1 MIGSMGNAMIGLLPV
16 LGLFLLGTD
25 APPPRPSVATRPA
38 PRRPGLSWAEA
49 DSLSR
54 KLAVIEENHKQA
66 KPHRRQT
73 VQVTQGELNS
83 YLNLSY
89 ASELPRGLT
98 DVDIRFGYER
108 IDAKGYVD
116 IEQMKGTVAA
126 PSWGPLALLG
136 GQVPIELSGKLVNQ
150 DGFGT
155 VELDSAY
162 VASIRVPI
170 SVVEQMVASSTRSE
184 KNPEGFDI
192 HAPFRLPYSVNR
204 VRIEPGK
211 AHLEF

>member
-1 MIGSMGNAMIGLLPV
+1 M
-16 LGLFLLGTD
+16 
-25 APPPRPSVATRPA
+25 RPAAASRPA
-38 PRRPGLSWAEA
+38 PTRPGVSWAEA

-54 KLAVIEENHKQA
+54 KLAVIEERQKQGS
-66 KPHRRQT
+66 RRSQT

-89 ASELPRGLT
+89 ASELPKGVSDLE
-98 DVDIRFGYER
+98 IRFGNER
-108 IDAKGYVD
+108 IEAKGLVD
-116 IEQMKGTVAA
+116 IEQVKGKVAA
-126 PSWGPLALLG
+126 PSWSPIALLG

-155 VELDSAY
+155 IELDSAY

-184 KNPEGFDI
+184 KRPEGFDI
-192 HAPFRLPYSVNR
+192 HAPFRLPYSVSR
-204 VRIEPGK
+204 VRVEPGR
-211 AHLEF
+211 AVLEF

>member
-1 MIGSMGNAMIGLLPV
+1 VTLSPAV
-16 LGLFLLGTD
+16 LGLLLLAGADTP
-25 APPPRPSVATRPA
+25 AARPA
-38 PRRPGLSWAEA
+38 APARVPARAPARPGLSWAEA
-49 DSLSR
+49 DSFSR
-54 KLAVIEENHKQA
+54 KIAVIEERHKQQKA
-66 KPHRRQT
+66 KKSAP

-89 ASELPRGLT
+89 ADELPRGVT
-98 DVDIRFGYER
+98 NVEVRFGTGR
-108 IDAKGYVD
+108 IEAKGYVD
-116 IEQMKGTVAA
+116 VDQDKGSV
-126 PSWGPLALLG
+126 PSSSSWGALSFLS

-162 VASIRVPI
+162 VASIRVPV
-170 SVVEQMVASSTRSE
+170 SVVEQMIASSTKSE
-184 KNPEGFDI
+184 KHPDGYDI

-211 AHLEF
+211 ATIEF

>member
-1 MIGSMGNAMIGLLPV
+1 MVSVLPVV
-16 LGLFLLGTD
+16 LGLLLLGAD
-25 APPPRPSVATRPA
+25 VPPARTGVAARPA
-38 PRRPGLSWAEA
+38 PPRPGLSWAEA

-54 KLAVIEENHKQA
+54 KLAVIEERHKQQKA
-66 KPHRRQT
+66 RRSQA

-89 ASELPRGLT
+89 ASELPRGLSN
-98 DVDIRFGYER
+98 VEVRFGHDR
-108 IDAKGYVD
+108 IEAKGYVD
-116 IEQMKGTVAA
+116 IEQMKDKVAP
-126 PSWGPLALLG
+126 PSWTPIALLG

-155 VELDSAY
+155 VELDAAY

-170 SVVEQMVASSTRSE
+170 SVVEQMVASSTKSE
-184 KNPEGFDI
+184 KNPDGFDI
-192 HAPFRLPYSVNR
+192 HSPFRLPYSVNR

-211 AHLEF
+211 ATLEF